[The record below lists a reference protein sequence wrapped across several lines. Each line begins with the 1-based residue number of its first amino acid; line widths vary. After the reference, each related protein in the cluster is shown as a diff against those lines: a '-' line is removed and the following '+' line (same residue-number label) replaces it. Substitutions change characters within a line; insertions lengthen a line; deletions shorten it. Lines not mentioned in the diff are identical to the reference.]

1 MFNNKITKALLG
13 ASAAVVL
20 LGAFSANAQTAPPV
34 TGEANDHTSAGAA
47 AQPAGSVSNRA
58 TNNVNPG
65 VVPPQ
70 TGEANDH
77 TSANAEMRP
86 EGKARPV
93 KHKAKKAKAKAPVTG
108 EANDH
113 SSNGGTTEAGKAAKD
128 AKTPGM

>member
-1 MFNNKITKALLG
+1 MVNNKITKALLG

-20 LGAFSANAQTAPPV
+20 LGAFSANAQTAPP
-34 TGEANDHTSAGAA
+34 
-47 AQPAGSVSNRA
+47 AGSVSQRA
-58 TNNVNPG
+58 TNNANPG

-86 EGKARPV
+86 EGKARPL

-113 SSNGGTTEAGKAAKD
+113 SSNGGSTEAGKAAKD
-128 AKTPGM
+128 AKDAKTPGM